1 VNRREFSPALRCE
14 TSALF
19 DANRLPMDGQ
29 PTFTTSGLVL
39 RPFHVEDIPR
49 VAELANDEQLS
60 INLRSFGFP
69 YTVEDA
75 SQWIQTLGKE
85 WASGQSTVF
94 AVCVRDTEDTRE
106 STLVGAIGIVLD
118 RQSNRGELGYWIGRS
133 YWGQGIATEA
143 GNSMLDF
150 AFGQLCLNK
159 LTAECLTRNPA
170 SSRVLEKLGM
180 VQEGFFAKH
189 FRKHEG
195 DDYCDVQAFGL
206 LRTAWNERK

>member
-1 VNRREFSPALRCE
+1 MN
-14 TSALF
+14 
-19 DANRLPMDGQ
+19 GQ
-29 PTFTTSGLVL
+29 PTLKTSRLEL
-39 RPFHVEDIPR
+39 RPFCSNDIAL

-60 INLRSFGFP
+60 LNLRSFGFP
-69 YTVEDA
+69 YTVDDA
-75 SQWIQTLGKE
+75 RQWIQTLEKE
-85 WASGQSTVF
+85 WENGQSTVF
-94 AVCVRDTEDTRE
+94 GVCVRETEDKRE
-106 STLVGAIGIVLD
+106 PTLVGATLVGAIGIVLD

-143 GNSMLDF
+143 GKSILDF

-189 FRKHEG
+189 FRKRES

-206 LRTAWNERK
+206 LRRAWNERK